1 RPTSSR
7 ASLQSRPTSRCR
19 ITAASSRFSQRC
31 PAGACCALASA
42 ARADAGTSSLWIRR
56 WDIRSMLEGWRVTS
70 DCQGT
75 FFWEVTYYLSCMH
88 VDCQCQAFQVAVEIL
103 GRPWNAFLL
112 TMLQDG
118 ALRFSEIAAKPN
130 GPGDKVLAA
139 RLKDLEARGL
149 IARNVDA
156 GPPVKVS
163 YALTKHG
170 RSFGDV
176 SAALQKWGRGLTT

>member
-1 RPTSSR
+1 M
-7 ASLQSRPTSRCR
+7 A
-19 ITAASSRFSQRC
+19 TA
-31 PAGACCALASA
+31 
-42 ARADAGTSSLWIRR
+42 
-56 WDIRSMLEGWRVTS
+56 
-70 DCQGT
+70 
-75 FFWEVTYYLSCMH
+75 
-88 VDCQCQAFQVAVEIL
+88 DCQCRAFQAAIEVL

-118 ALRFSEIAAKPN
+118 PLRFSEIAARPN

-149 IARNVDA
+149 IERNVDA

-163 YALTKHG
+163 YALTRQG

-176 SAALQKWGRGLTT
+176 SAALQKWGRELDTVSKPRRARV